1 MFYFQARTTHPVTYI
16 VAWKNDNTLKDVTRR
31 YCKNFS
37 TVTRKLRVDPKW
49 WEETIRPFMGRQTI
63 RDKEEDDDLNRQ
75 QLDQPMPKAISE

>member
-1 MFYFQARTTHPVTYI
+1 M
-16 VAWKNDNTLKDVTRR
+16 R

-49 WEETIRPFMGRQTI
+49 WEESLKPFIGSQTI
-63 RDKEEDDDLNRQ
+63 RDREEDDDLNRQ

>member
-1 MFYFQARTTHPVTYI
+1 MSQARATHPISYI
-16 VAWKNDNTLKDVTRR
+16 VAWNNANNLKDVTRR

-49 WEETIRPFMGRQTI
+49 WEESLNPFRGQQTI

-75 QLDQPMPKAISE
+75 QLDQPMPKTISE